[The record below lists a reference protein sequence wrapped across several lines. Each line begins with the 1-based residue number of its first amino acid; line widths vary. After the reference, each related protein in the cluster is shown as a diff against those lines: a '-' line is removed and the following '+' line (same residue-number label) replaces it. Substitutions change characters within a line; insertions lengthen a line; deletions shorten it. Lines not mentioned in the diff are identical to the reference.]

1 MSDEPKCP
9 HCMAPV
15 SVTDTAGNPWFA
27 CGTTKTFRSASC
39 IDREPLAIELRAAKE
54 RIKRLEDAGSIV
66 ALRLS
71 FWRDSN
77 QNWLCEGDAAA
88 WKEWKEAKEAK
99 P

>member
-15 SVTDTAGNPWFA
+15 SVTDMAGNPWFA

-54 RIKRLEDAGSIV
+54 RIKRLEQA
-66 ALRLS
+66 
-71 FWRDSN
+71 
-77 QNWLCEGDAAA
+77 GDAMADHIDSGLCLTSVTVD
-88 WKEWKEAKEAK
+88 WHQAKETK